1 MRPFVLSLAAGAA
14 LATFSLVASSAEQAA
29 PAGEKSAPVAE
40 PSAPVAAMRVY
51 VDPETGT
58 LVDHPVTDEQRAM
71 AEQVRTELE
80 QNPNP
85 GWKVYPSGAIGAD
98 LEGRFEMSTVAT
110 VGADGK
116 VTYHC
121 DDEDY
126 VGHDHAGHQ
135 LPAREEK

>member
-58 LVDHPVTDEQRAM
+58 LVDHPDYGAAVPTPDHFLPLAYLAGLASAAGEP
-71 AEQVRTELE
+71 VRTL
-80 QNPNP
+80 
-85 GWKVYPSGAIGAD
+85 V
-98 LEGRFEMSTVAT
+98 EGYAYGSLSMTGYV
-110 VGADGK
+110 VGG
-116 VTYHC
+116 
-121 DDEDY
+121 
-126 VGHDHAGHQ
+126 
-135 LPAREEK
+135 